1 MELKTK
7 LQVKRI
13 VNSFSKV
20 FKTGE
25 IVNLNKQA
33 YDFINL
39 SSGFIAHYNL
49 FGFRGYYSNV
59 ELFKREILDHRP
71 YNQWRNFG
79 PADRDYD
86 YYMQKRE
93 IYNQICD
100 LILERQYQAKVE
112 LSWA

>member
-1 MELKTK
+1 MELKTN

-13 VNSFSKV
+13 VNSFNKV

-25 IVNLNKQA
+25 IDNLNKQA

-49 FGFRGYYSNV
+49 FGFRDYYSNV
-59 ELFKREILDHRP
+59 ELFKRDILDHRP

-79 PADRDYD
+79 PSDRDYD

-100 LILERQYQAKVE
+100 LILKRQSNAKKE
-112 LSWA
+112 LAWA

>member
-25 IVNLNKQA
+25 IDNLNKQA

-49 FGFRGYYSNV
+49 FGFRDYYSNV
-59 ELFKREILDHRP
+59 ELLKHEILGHRP
-71 YNQWRNFG
+71 YNQWRNFY
-79 PADRDYD
+79 PADIDYD